1 VSRAGYRDRN
11 SGQTTERLF
20 GVSYSTAFKIVGP
33 TPRVER
39 REHKIG
45 RAIKWPDE
53 MVLRARQLGPSMR
66 ACDIAVQL
74 AREFPAP
81 TPAADWVQRVLD
93 GIIRNNVKGA

>member
-1 VSRAGYRDRN
+1 MSRANYGGNR
-11 SGQTTERLF
+11 GQTTERVL
-20 GVSYSTAFKIVGP
+20 GVRYNTAFKVVGP

-39 REHKIG
+39 KERKVG
-45 RAIKWPDE
+45 RPIKWPDA
-53 MVLRARQLGPSMR
+53 MVLRVRELGKTLR

-81 TPAADWVQRVLD
+81 TPDASWVQRVLD